1 MPQHKVFLL
10 KPEFALWVGALHY
23 IRQTVTGPLVVQLLQ
38 AREFLSC
45 HDFLQFFQLDC
56 ACASLLG
63 ARNDEFGGVQ
73 LLFDVVSQAFYM
85 VVVVAGV
92 QPEDLAFFA
101 VFEHL
106 RAHTALFKPIH
117 ALSWRDQGLLGVL
130 LFATVGFR
138 FGLFRAED
146 LFQSCF
152 ADFRLALLCPPAIV
166 NFQQHG
172 LDLGMRELSL

>member
-23 IRQTVTGPLVVQLLQ
+23 IRQTVTGPLVVQLLE